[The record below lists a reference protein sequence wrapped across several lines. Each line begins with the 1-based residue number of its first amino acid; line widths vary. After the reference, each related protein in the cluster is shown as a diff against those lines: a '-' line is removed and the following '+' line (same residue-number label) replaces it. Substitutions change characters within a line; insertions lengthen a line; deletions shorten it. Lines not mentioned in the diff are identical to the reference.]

1 MQLKCMTENGGRL
14 YEPKM
19 TKSGPLLVHF
29 PKPVVR
35 TYIASD
41 PKPPK
46 NYTKNWISIW
56 YDLFL
61 SIIQLQVC
69 LMMCDVPVASCECT
83 RIWNIDWSG
92 YKLLDRYLLQKVSS
106 VSTVLVFLSTRWIY
120 DIELLQII
128 WILSSLSSPL

>member
-1 MQLKCMTENGGRL
+1 MTVNGGRL

-29 PKPVVR
+29 SKPVVR

-41 PKPPK
+41 PEPPK

-106 VSTVLVFLSTRWIY
+106 VSTVLVFLSTTWIY